1 MTSLWPRLCSRL
13 APERALD
20 PLCDLLCFGGFT
32 FAVKK
37 EQRPAPT
44 LVGIILKYR
53 SGNLSQ
59 PHPRHGCIH
68 TADADVFRLPGRVV
82 PLGIWQQMKPQGGLE
97 LNQTRLKMLWSSLET
112 STSMCELSSL
122 CFPFS
127 PPCSQAAFVLGG
139 LLLNLCAI
147 TQPTVC
153 NAWFMRPTPPD
164 FPSHPCLCW
173 STADLSSQPWAS
185 LRSAGC
191 RVTDIAVFA
200 ATPSGWKTNPV
211 KQTSTNDQI
220 QATWKQL
227 YLLWTMWNEEY
238 EWWKTG
244 R

>member
-97 LNQTRLKMLWSSLET
+97 LNQTRLKDVVVLSGNKHEHVWAFPPLLSL
-112 STSMCELSSL
+112 LSSL
-122 CFPFS
+122 QPGC
-127 PPCSQAAFVLGG
+127 
-139 LLLNLCAI
+139 LCAWW
-147 TQPTVC
+147 TVIKSVC
-153 NAWFMRPTPPD
+153 D
-164 FPSHPCLCW
+164 H
-173 STADLSSQPWAS
+173 TAYGL
-185 LRSAGC
+185 
-191 RVTDIAVFA
+191 
-200 ATPSGWKTNPV
+200 
-211 KQTSTNDQI
+211 
-220 QATWKQL
+220 
-227 YLLWTMWNEEY
+227 
-238 EWWKTG
+238 
-244 R
+244 